1 MLAFCISITFQPINS
16 EKEQWVNEEN
26 LSFQFSRTLKR
37 VANFMSSLT
46 DLYSSEISR
55 VNQRA
60 LGPLEII

>member
-46 DLYSSEISR
+46 DLYSSETSR